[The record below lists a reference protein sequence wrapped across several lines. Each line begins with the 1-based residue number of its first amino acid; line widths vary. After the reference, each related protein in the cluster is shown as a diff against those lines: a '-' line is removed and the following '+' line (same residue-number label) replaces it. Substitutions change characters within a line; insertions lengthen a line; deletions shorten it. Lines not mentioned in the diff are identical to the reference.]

1 VSDNVLNQS
10 HATADRFVY
19 VQTDVPPGMTLRAW
33 RRARHPRRHRGVWQK
48 VACALHM
55 WDS

>member
-1 VSDNVLNQS
+1 VLNQS
-10 HATADRFVY
+10 HATADRFVS